1 MEVNI
6 NKVIDIYSQKLA
18 NSERENVLLQAQVLV
33 YEEVMR
39 EKDNKIEVLENQ
51 LKKLKEDN
59 QDKTENE
66 H

>member
-1 MEVNI
+1 MDVNI

-18 NSERENVLLQAQVLV
+18 DSERENVLLQAQALA

-39 EKDNKIEVLENQ
+39 DKDNKIEELENQ

-59 QDKTENE
+59 QDKIENE